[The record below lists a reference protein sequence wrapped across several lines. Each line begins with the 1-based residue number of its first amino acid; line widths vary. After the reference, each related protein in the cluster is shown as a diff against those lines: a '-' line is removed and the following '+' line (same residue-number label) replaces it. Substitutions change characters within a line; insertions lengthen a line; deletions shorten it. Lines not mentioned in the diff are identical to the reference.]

1 MHSPLTRLMIMGDL
15 PPVFVTCLPLLS
27 CQTFLS
33 MFSLGYMWCIGKFSF
48 QCLTIMQSLGGSL
61 LGNLLGLKVR
71 TRVPFLKR

>member
-1 MHSPLTRLMIMGDL
+1 MHSPLTRRVIMGDL
-15 PPVFVTCLPLLS
+15 PPVFVTCLPLVS

-33 MFSLGYMWCIGKFSF
+33 LFSLGYTWCIGKFSF

-61 LGNLLGLKVR
+61 VGNLLGLKVR